1 MMKNKKSND
10 LYWDKILQAWPDI
23 IMAYQAHEDKKPI
36 IEYLIPDRKIYAY
49 PAIEYIDDLTLRTRE
64 DARKTY
70 QQACL
75 ENKIMIF
82 VRDMENNILRSY
94 VTSIQT
100 EW

>member
-1 MMKNKKSND
+1 MENLDKSND

-23 IMAYQAHEDKKPI
+23 IMAYQAFEDKKPI
-36 IEYLIPDRKIYAY
+36 IEYRIPDRKIYAY
-49 PAIEYIDDLTLRTRE
+49 PAIEYIDDLSLRTRE

-82 VRDMENNILRSY
+82 VRDMDNKVLKSY
-94 VTSIQT
+94 VTEI
-100 EW
+100 E

>member
-1 MMKNKKSND
+1 MENLDKSND

-23 IMAYQAHEDKKPI
+23 IMAYQAFEDKKPI
-36 IEYLIPDRKIYAY
+36 MEYRLPDRKIYAY
-49 PAIEYIDDLTLRTRE
+49 PAIEYIDDLSLRTRE

-82 VRDMENNILRSY
+82 VRDMDNKVLKSY
-94 VTSIQT
+94 VTEI
-100 EW
+100 E

>member
-1 MMKNKKSND
+1 MENFDKSND
-10 LYWDKILQAWPDI
+10 LYWDKILQVWPHI

-36 IEYLIPDRKIYAY
+36 MEYQIPNHKIYAY
-49 PAIEYIDDLTLRTRE
+49 PAIEYINDLSLRSRE

-82 VRDMENNILRSY
+82 IRDMDNKVLKSY
-94 VTSIQT
+94 VTEI
-100 EW
+100 E